1 MEINMSKILKFLLIV
16 SFIISTTSY
25 AKYKT
30 HVTKEKKGQKY
41 YLNRC
46 SSCHGDG
53 NRGGNMYS
61 MNEWE
66 ELFKND
72 AKELI
77 LLHKDEDNTDEII
90 NYLKSKKFDKEKK
103 RMLKFIKEFAYDSET
118 VPTCN

>member
-1 MEINMSKILKFLLIV
+1 MQNKIKFLLILCLL
-16 SFIISTTSY
+16 ISTNSY

-30 HVTKEKKGQKY
+30 HITKEKKGQKY

-53 NRGGNMYS
+53 NRGGNMNS
-61 MNEWE
+61 MGEWE
-66 ELFKND
+66 DLFKNN

-77 LLHKDEDNTDEII
+77 QLHEDEENTDKII
-90 NYLKSKKFDKEKK
+90 IYLKSKDFQKEKK

-118 VPTCN
+118 IPTCN

>member
-1 MEINMSKILKFLLIV
+1 MNKFIKFLLFV
-16 SFIISTTSY
+16 SLFISTISY

-30 HVTKEKKGQKY
+30 HITKEKKGQRY

-46 SSCHGDG
+46 SSCHGNG

-77 LLHKDEDNTDEII
+77 LLHEDEENTTNII
-90 NYLKSKKFDKEKK
+90 KYIKSNNFQKEKK

>member
-1 MEINMSKILKFLLIV
+1 MQNSIKIIFIFLLFFV
-16 SFIISTTSY
+16 TNVE

-30 HVTKEKKGQKY
+30 HITKEKKGQKY

-46 SSCHGDG
+46 SACHGDG
-53 NRGGNMYS
+53 NRGGNMNS

-66 ELFKND
+66 DLFKND

-77 LLHKDEDNTDEII
+77 ELHTNEDNTDDVIK
-90 NYLKSKKFDKEKK
+90 YLKSSDFKNEKK

-118 VPTCN
+118 IPTCN